1 MAQIRHNPR
10 GKESL
15 QGEFSLEDAIR
26 RSLYEERDDRGRF
39 DDLKEVRE
47 EFPMYDVG
55 ALRRQKQGQLDSIG
69 ELERGIKG
77 IQESIAET
85 DRLISQCQRR
95 DKKLRELGIE
105 PATN

>member
-1 MAQIRHNPR
+1 MAQINHNPR
-10 GKESL
+10 GKKSL

-26 RSLYEERDDRGRF
+26 RSLYEERDDQARF
-39 DDLKEVRE
+39 DELKEVRE

-55 ALRRQKQGQLDSIG
+55 ALRRQRQAQLDSIA
-69 ELERGIKG
+69 ELERAIKT
-77 IQESIAET
+77 IHEDIAET
-85 DRLISQCQRR
+85 DRLIGQCQRR